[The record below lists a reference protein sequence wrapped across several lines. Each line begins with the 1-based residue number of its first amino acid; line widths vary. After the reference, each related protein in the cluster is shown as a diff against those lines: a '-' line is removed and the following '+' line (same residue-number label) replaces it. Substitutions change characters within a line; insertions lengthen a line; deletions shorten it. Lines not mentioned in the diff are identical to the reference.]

1 MSADIPSLAMLRFW
15 GLRVVSTT
23 SLRLSDK
30 RGKIHALPPIGRSAA
45 THFTLI
51 ARMPAVAGTQIGQI
65 LAHLQNLYPAHH
77 YYPADTIHVTVR
89 NLDDAAREECD
100 QPSLFSKIRDL
111 ADASRSFVLKGKGLG
126 VSPNS
131 VFLQLYPEDQG
142 LADLRRQLSIATND
156 RDRRREGSGLLGGLA
171 RRHLFEKMAFAT
183 LIRFS
188 GPVTPAFLAEIARHR
203 KTDFGTFSIN
213 AFEIVRTDKFL
224 SNTGTEI
231 IARIIV
237 ERG

>member
-1 MSADIPSLAMLRFW
+1 
-15 GLRVVSTT
+15 
-23 SLRLSDK
+23 
-30 RGKIHALPPIGRSAA
+30 
-45 THFTLI
+45 
-51 ARMPAVAGTQIGQI
+51 
-65 LAHLQNLYPAHH
+65 
-77 YYPADTIHVTVR
+77 
-89 NLDDAAREECD
+89 
-100 QPSLFSKIRDL
+100 
-111 ADASRSFVLKGKGLG
+111 LKGKGLG

-131 VFLQLYPEDQG
+131 VFLQLYSEDQG
-142 LADLRRQLSIATND
+142 LADLRRQLSTATND
-156 RDRRREGSGLLGGLA
+156 SDRRHREGSGLLGGLA

-203 KTDFGTFSIN
+203 KTDFGAFSIN